1 MARSVA
7 AARRTV
13 VPTANEDVACVFEE
27 VAALL
32 ERQHANRFRVQAW
45 RAGAA
50 TIRALEEPVA
60 SLLAREGIEGLDR
73 LPGIGAALAGAAR
86 EIVRTRRL
94 GLLDR
99 LRGDGDPTRL
109 IASVPGLGPTLAH
122 RIHDAYG
129 IETLEE
135 LEVAAHDGRL
145 ALVEGIGTRRLA
157 CVVDALAGR
166 LGRRDR
172 RHRAPDELPPVAEIL
187 DVDRE
192 YRERARAHRLVRI
205 APRRFNPSGRAW
217 LPVLHTRRGGRH
229 YTALFSNSAL
239 AHRLDRTDDW
249 VVVYFEVGDGERQCT
264 VVTERNGALAGERVV
279 RGREDEC
286 LALRRD
292 AQARDAPEDAT
303 DDEKRR
309 A

>member
-1 MARSVA
+1 MARSLA
-7 AARRTV
+7 ASRRTAL
-13 VPTANEDVACVFEE
+13 PASNEDIAAMFEE

-32 ERQHANRFRVQAW
+32 DRQRANQFRIQAW
-45 RAGAA
+45 RTGAA
-50 TIRALEEPVA
+50 TIRAHEEPVA
-60 SLLAREGIEGLDR
+60 SLLAREGLEGLDR
-73 LPGIGAALAGAAR
+73 LPGIGSALAGAAR
-86 EIVRTRRL
+86 EIVHSGRL

-99 LRGDGDPTRL
+99 LRGDGDPTGL
-109 IASVPGLGPTLAH
+109 IASVPGLGPTLAQ
-122 RIHDAYG
+122 RIHDTYG

-135 LEVAAHDGRL
+135 LERAAHDGRL

-205 APRRFNPSGRAW
+205 APRRFNPTGRAW
-217 LPVLHTRRGGRH
+217 LPVLHTTRGDRH

-239 AHRLDRTDDW
+239 AHRLRRTDDW
-249 VVVYFEVGDGERQCT
+249 VVVYFDVGDGERQCT

-286 LALRRD
+286 LAMQRD
-292 AQARDAPEDAT
+292 ARAGAAT
-303 DDEKRR
+303 DDAMRR